1 MTTVSGV
8 RRGATH
14 RRPAAPKKAMFAFLT
29 PQAKDS
35 SDPLQN
41 AKAAATWLR
50 QLPSLDVIGRQQQV
64 IAVLDAMRKAQRA
77 PDLNRINAIQFVDA
91 ALGADRRQLIKQYIE
106 NSESAPK
113 LADQIWQSLW
123 EMSQP
128 AMHQADNARWK
139 AALPL
144 LFVRLVHF
152 HGTDAKLRV
161 FKYERWIPAKWIELH
176 GTYLRACETQCD
188 RQPMALPAAGA
199 DAQPWV
205 VRQEYL

>member
-8 RRGATH
+8 RHGPNH
-14 RRPAAPKKAMFAFLT
+14 RRPEAPKKAMFAFLT
-29 PQAKDS
+29 PQSKDL

-64 IAVLDAMRKAQRA
+64 ISVLDAMRKTQRV
-77 PDLNRINAIQFVDA
+77 PDLNRIAAIQFVDA

-113 LADQIWQSLW
+113 RAERIWHALW
-123 EMSQP
+123 EMSKAFTLAYQSGLE
-128 AMHQADNARWK
+128 AAVQQADNARWK

-144 LFVRLVHF
+144 LFVR
-152 HGTDAKLRV
+152 
-161 FKYERWIPAKWIELH
+161 
-176 GTYLRACETQCD
+176 
-188 RQPMALPAAGA
+188 
-199 DAQPWV
+199 
-205 VRQEYL
+205 